1 MPLMIFIPDMTY
13 GRVTELFIRL
23 LPAGKNAISTVTM
36 IAIRRKP
43 FRKPNNPPT
52 SLLAQLKPAIL
63 KILPAVAPRIDADI
77 MQAIKIRTKLIILA
91 VPDSILFGIIF
102 ATETYSFKEIIYP
115 ATTPAS
121 VTTCLIIPFHNPRA
135 VVRPAILR
143 IMMSSLL
150 IVFSPFRFL
159 FLSHLTQPHHY
170 IMLSVGGLHIYLLV
184 SGCSDKIISHEK
196 KQATLQNYFL
206 PFVISK
212 GKADLFMRSPER
224 MRRHTFLKEVYVSQ
238 GFRAGA
244 VSSGSFDSCHDC
256 RNQLKASRYFAV
268 LTGMIGKESPKR

>member
-1 MPLMIFIPDMTY
+1 MMPLMIFIPDMTY
-13 GRVTELFIRL
+13 GRVTELLIRL

-63 KILPAVAPRIDADI
+63 KILPAVAPKIDADI

-121 VTTCLIIPFHNPRA
+121 VTSCLIIPFHNPRA
-135 VVRPAILR
+135 VVRPAIPR

-159 FLSHLTQPHHY
+159 FLSHLTPPHHY
-170 IMLSVGGLHIYLLV
+170 IMLSVGGLQASTFINLRINLRSLFNPQLIGMMNV
-184 SGCSDKIISHEK
+184 GMFTMLFTVKNEKTSDK
-196 KQATLQNYFL
+196 L
-206 PFVISK
+206 
-212 GKADLFMRSPER
+212 MRVLAIDNPG
-224 MRRHTFLKEVYVSQ
+224 T
-238 GFRAGA
+238 
-244 VSSGSFDSCHDC
+244 GSFLHNFHDVP
-256 RNQLKASRYFAV
+256 YF
-268 LTGMIGKESPKR
+268 